1 MKRMRRLWRRNNRTK
16 YYNKP
21 FPYFKKAVEYEIIKK
36 IKKKIR
42 NLNMSLYS
50 AFEFYFIFLH
60 FIPILGITRMN
71 LVFRLSLE
79 T

>member
-36 IKKKIR
+36 LRKK
-42 NLNMSLYS
+42 
-50 AFEFYFIFLH
+50 
-60 FIPILGITRMN
+60 
-71 LVFRLSLE
+71 
-79 T
+79 